1 MFKGCIVALV
11 TPMFD
16 DGSID
21 FSSLQTLIEYHIRN
35 GTHGIVAMGTTA
47 ESATLSFDEHQKVVQ
62 FVVEVVNKRVPVIAG
77 NGSNSTQQ
85 AIERTRALNAFDVD
99 GFLTVVPYY
108 NKPSQKGLVAHFTA
122 VAKATEKP
130 LLLYNVPGRTV
141 TDLLPETVIELAK
154 VDNIIGIKEATGD
167 LERVAQI
174 KTGCGDDF
182 LLLSGDDPSV
192 LEFMRRGGDGAISVT
207 SNVAAKAMADLCQLA
222 LEGDFDAAEV
232 INKQLDLLHKDL
244 FIAPNPTAAKWI
256 LQQLGLISTANVRLP
271 LLSLEPIDQNAVKDA
286 MKAAGLI

>member
-108 NKPSQKGLVAHFTA
+108 NKPSQKGLVAH
-122 VAKATEKP
+122 
-130 LLLYNVPGRTV
+130 
-141 TDLLPETVIELAK
+141 
-154 VDNIIGIKEATGD
+154 
-167 LERVAQI
+167 
-174 KTGCGDDF
+174 
-182 LLLSGDDPSV
+182 
-192 LEFMRRGGDGAISVT
+192 
-207 SNVAAKAMADLCQLA
+207 
-222 LEGDFDAAEV
+222 
-232 INKQLDLLHKDL
+232 
-244 FIAPNPTAAKWI
+244 
-256 LQQLGLISTANVRLP
+256 GL
-271 LLSLEPIDQNAVKDA
+271 
-286 MKAAGLI
+286 